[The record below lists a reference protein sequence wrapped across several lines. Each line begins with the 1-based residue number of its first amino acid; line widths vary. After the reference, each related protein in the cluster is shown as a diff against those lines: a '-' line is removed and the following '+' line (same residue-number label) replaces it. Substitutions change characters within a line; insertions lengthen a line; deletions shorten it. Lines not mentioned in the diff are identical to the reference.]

1 MTTNMINYL
10 RYALYAILIFV
21 GLQLYQAWDREHAKP
36 QVNQSSTIATSPPVN
51 DYIPAV
57 THTETTQANYAPPVT
72 TTGTVTTAND
82 APIIHVKTDLMDVVI
97 SAVGGDINQVS
108 LLKYPAELHSEQPFL
123 LLNNNPDT
131 RYIAQSGLLSAAGPD
146 LAKGQATYHFEKNAY
161 ALADGEQTLEV
172 KLHWQNE
179 QGLKVIKTFVF
190 KRDSYE
196 VNMSYQ
202 IDNQT
207 AQPWEGN
214 LYLQLMRKN
223 TPPANAKGIVSLAT
237 YFGAAISSPDK
248 PFQKINFKDM
258 LETNLNQNI
267 TGGWAA
273 MIQHY
278 FVSAWV
284 PADNVKADYF
294 SKVTSDGL
302 YTIGM
307 IGPRI
312 VAAPGTTLTTE
323 AKFYAGP
330 SIADNLAVV
339 SPKLPLTI
347 DYGVISLIAIVIF
360 WMMQKIHSIVGNWGW
375 SIVLV
380 TLVIKILFYKLS
392 AKSYRSMNA
401 LKQLQ
406 PRINQLKEQLGDDK
420 AKFTQATIDL
430 YKKEKVNPMSGCL
443 PILVQIPVFFAL
455 YWVLIESVQLRQAPW
470 ILWIH
475 DLTQKDPFYILPVLM
490 GISMFLQQRL
500 SPPPPDPM
508 QAKIMMF
515 MPVIFTALFL
525 SFPAGLM
532 LYWFVNN
539 TLSFLQQWY
548 IMRTMSLSEAKPKKI
563 KK

>member
-10 RYALYAILIFV
+10 RYALYALLIFI
-21 GLQLYQAWDREHAKP
+21 GMQLYQAWDKEHAKP
-36 QVNQSSTIATSPPVN
+36 
-51 DYIPAV
+51 
-57 THTETTQANYAPPVT
+57 ETTAALSTTAIPDNNYVPTVTNTEQTTATTNYAP
-72 TTGTVTTAND
+72 TVGATSTAVPAAVNL
-82 APIIHVKTDLMDVVI
+82 IHVKTDVMDVGI
-97 SAVGGDINQVS
+97 SAVGGDIDQVS
-108 LLKYPAELHSEQPFL
+108 LLKYPEELHSDKPFL
-123 LLNNNPDT
+123 LLNNSPDT
-131 RYIAQSGLLSAAGPD
+131 RYIAQSGLLSKEGPD
-146 LAKGQATYHFEKNAY
+146 LAKGQAVYQFEQNDY
-161 ALADGEQTLEV
+161 TLDPSQNDLQV
-172 KLHWQNE
+172 KLHWQNAE
-179 QGLKVIKTFVF
+179 GLKVTKTFNF
-190 KRDSYE
+190 KRNSYE
-196 VNMSYQ
+196 VDVAYQ
-202 IDNQT
+202 IENHST
-207 AQPWEGN
+207 AEWEGN

-223 TPPANAKGIVSLAT
+223 TPPVNAKGFVSLAT
-237 YFGAAISSPDK
+237 YFGAAISSADK
-248 PFQKINFKDM
+248 PFQKINFKEM
-258 LETNLNQNI
+258 LTNNLNQSI

-273 MIQHY
+273 MVQHY

-284 PADNVKADYF
+284 PEETSKSDYF
-294 SKVTSDGL
+294 SKVTNDGL

-307 IGPRI
+307 IGPKI
-312 VAAPGTTLTTE
+312 TAAPGATVTTR

-360 WMMQKIHSIVGNWGW
+360 WMMQKIHSVVGNWGW

-380 TLVIKILFYKLS
+380 TLVIKLLFYQLS

-401 LKQLQ
+401 LKRLQ
-406 PRINQLKEQLGDDK
+406 PRINQLKEQFGDDK
-420 AKFTQATIDL
+420 TKFTQATIDL

-475 DLTQKDPFYILPVLM
+475 DLTQKDPFYVLPVLM

-508 QAKIMMF
+508 QAKVMLF
-515 MPVIFTALFL
+515 MPVVFTALFL

-548 IMRTMSLSEAKPKKI
+548 IMHKMSAADAKPKKF